1 MGSIVILFIICFI
14 LTVYYPKLRGFMG
27 EFWLRQELEKL
38 NVRKY
43 KLLNDI
49 MIEDNNGTHQ
59 IDHIVISKYGIFVI
73 EMKNYYGLICGN
85 DYSKKWKQYLGKN
98 KIEFYNPLFQNYGHV
113 KVLSEFLNI
122 NEEKFV
128 PIICFSN
135 QVKLKVKSNKI
146 VTQLGLINKEITK
159 FNEIIIDEDIEELYH
174 KIKNA
179 NIKDKKRRKMH
190 AKSIR
195 ENKIKD
201 DNLPKKNLCPKC
213 NSELVEKKGKYGTF
227 IGCSNY
233 PKCRYT
239 VNNKNE

>member
-49 MIEDNNGTHQ
+49 MIEDENGTHQ
-59 IDHIVISKYGIFVI
+59 IDHIIISKYGIFVI
-73 EMKNYYGLICGN
+73 EMKNFYGLICGN

-113 KVLSEFLNI
+113 KVLSKFLNI

-146 VTQLGLINKEITK
+146 VTQLGLINKEIK
-159 FNEIIIDEDIEELYH
+159 KINEIIIDEDIEELYH
-174 KIKNA
+174 KIKSA

-190 AKSIR
+190 VKSIR

-201 DNLPKKNLCPKC
+201 DNLSKKNLCPIC
-213 NSELVEKKGKYGTF
+213 NSELVERKGKYGTF

-239 VNNKNE
+239 VNNKK